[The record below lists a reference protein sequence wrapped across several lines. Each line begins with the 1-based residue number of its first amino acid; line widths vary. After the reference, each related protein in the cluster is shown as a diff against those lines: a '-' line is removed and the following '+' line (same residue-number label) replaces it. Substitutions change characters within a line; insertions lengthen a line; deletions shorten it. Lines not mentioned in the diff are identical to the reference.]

1 MQRYPVRTSHRGNLV
16 PTALAT
22 VCQGHFDG
30 AKVEGDSVQCHWG
43 AIERLTARADGK
55 ELAVELVMNPKV
67 DAATAQ
73 ETIRRYN
80 AFLEAATG
88 FSSKERAK
96 RLRKS
101 AGA

>member
-16 PTALAT
+16 PIALAT

-30 AKVEGDSVQCHWG
+30 AEVEGDAVLCHWG
-43 AIERLTARADGK
+43 AIEKLTARADGK

-67 DAATAQ
+67 DGPTAQ

>member
-1 MQRYPVRTSHRGNLV
+1 MQRYPVRTSHRRNLA
-16 PTALAT
+16 PDALAT
-22 VCQGHFDG
+22 VCRTLFDD
-30 AKVEGDSVQCHWG
+30 VTTDGDAVSAHWG

-55 ELAVELVMNPKV
+55 ELAVDLVMNAKV
-67 DAATAQ
+67 DATTAQ

-80 AFLEAATG
+80 AFLQEATG